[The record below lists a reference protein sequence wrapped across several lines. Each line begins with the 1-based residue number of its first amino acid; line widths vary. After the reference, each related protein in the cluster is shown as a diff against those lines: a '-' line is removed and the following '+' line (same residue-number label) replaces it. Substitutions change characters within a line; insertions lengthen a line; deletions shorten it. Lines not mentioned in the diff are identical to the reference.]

1 MAGIGRISLLVS
13 KDLQRVAT
21 VAMNLDRE
29 VASRLRRHTR
39 MEAEPILRDEMTGR
53 ISSRLQARALLDT
66 ARVSV
71 SDTNVMLKT
80 ATVGKMSSGVKA
92 SVVAPMAEFGVTPTK
107 QIRQRSRKGKQY
119 TRRIGAVAGPP
130 RRKGYV
136 FFPAVREVIPRIASL
151 WMQTAYRTL
160 AETFE
165 KGER

>member
-39 MEAEPILRDEMTGR
+39 TEAEPILKEEMRGR
-53 ISSRLQARALLDT
+53 VQTRLQTRALLDT

-71 SDTNVMLKT
+71 SDTNITLKT
-80 ATVGKMSSGVKA
+80 ATVGKLSSGVKA
-92 SVVAPMAEFGVTPTK
+92 SVLAPIVEFGVIPTK
-107 QIRQRSRKGKQY
+107 QIEQRSRKGKRY
-119 TRRIGAVAGPP
+119 TRRLGAVAGPP

-136 FFPAVREVIPRIASL
+136 FFPAVRDTIPRVASL
-151 WMQTAYRTL
+151 WMQTTYRTI

-165 KGER
+165 KGAN